1 MWRTTLLDLIATG
14 RYSTQGDLVEAL
26 NERGFQVTQS
36 SVSRELSTRGVTK
49 VGGRYLHVAAA
60 GLPASIQLLDVS
72 TSVGAPLVV
81 LKTLPASAPL
91 LASAVDKAHISGVIG
106 TLAGD
111 DTVFVAC
118 ANFDALPK
126 LEEFLGRALDAN
138 YGGTP

>member
-14 RYSTQGDLVEAL
+14 RYSTQGDLVDAL
-26 NERGFQVTQS
+26 EVRGFAVTQS
-36 SVSRELSTRGVTK
+36 SVSRELSNQGVTK

-60 GLPASIQLLDVS
+60 GLPGSIRVLDAS

-81 LKTLPASAPL
+81 LKTTPAAAPL
-91 LASAVDKAHISGVIG
+91 LASAVDKAQLAGVLG

-118 ANFDALPK
+118 ANFDTLPR
-126 LEEFLGRALDAN
+126 LEEFLGRPLDSN